1 MPAVSPSLLLG
12 AGIENHERRDARR
25 LMIYVAKDRGGRRN
39 SVVGSDITSDNS
51 DSFGCRTSIFAPTY
65 SIHAAIKMAGNWQTD
80 CVFQAEDGLEDANP
94 SEVICE

>member
-1 MPAVSPSLLLG
+1 
-12 AGIENHERRDARR
+12 
-25 LMIYVAKDRGGRRN
+25 MIYVAKDRGGRRN

-80 CVFQAEDGLEDANP
+80 CFFKQRTDWKTPESVRGDL
-94 SEVICE
+94 